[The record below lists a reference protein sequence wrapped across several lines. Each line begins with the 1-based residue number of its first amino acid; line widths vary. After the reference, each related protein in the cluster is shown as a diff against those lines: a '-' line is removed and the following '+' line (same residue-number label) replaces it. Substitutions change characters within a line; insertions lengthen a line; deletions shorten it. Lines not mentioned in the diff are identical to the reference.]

1 MKDTVRQLV
10 EAGRLEFIGGGW
22 SMNDEAAAHYSAVI
36 DNMALG
42 MRFLAENFGQ
52 CGRPR
57 VAWQIDPFG
66 EDGTTNNWQQPS
78 PMLSTYLYIHL
89 TSGHSREQANMF
101 ARMGFDG
108 LFFGRLDYAD
118 KEKRMR
124 ERTMEM
130 VWRGDS
136 QVTSCL
142 VILQVSGRTESLPF
156 LYEGNCFQG

>member
-1 MKDTVRQLV
+1 
-10 EAGRLEFIGGGW
+10 
-22 SMNDEAAAHYSAVI
+22 
-36 DNMALG
+36 
-42 MRFLAENFGQ
+42 
-52 CGRPR
+52 
-57 VAWQIDPFG
+57 
-66 EDGTTNNWQQPS
+66 
-78 PMLSTYLYIHL
+78 
-89 TSGHSREQANMF
+89 MF

-142 VILQVSGRTESLPF
+142 VILLVSGRTESLPF